1 MVRSDLEVA
10 HDFVH
15 IWLALPKER
24 RARLGNQ
31 IPVAA
36 LQIAALSHP
45 DLAMRRCCLCL
56 LDHYASEASTDTLR
70 RALRDPIS
78 SVRKGALHGL
88 ACERCRHDDIC
99 VTEVVTDLIE
109 ILGSDPN
116 AEVRH
121 KTVAALAQFIDRDGR
136 ARDAMTW
143 AAHHDPDPAI
153 RYVAG
158 TAAASG
164 QPHIRRRKAALR
176 DVRRAKAET
185 SVAPTGSPEATSAP
199 NISTSFLALTAALAL
214 AAHRN
219 WLANRCVL
227 AATA

>member
-15 IWLALPKER
+15 RWLALSMEG

-31 IPVAA
+31 TPVTA
-36 LQIAALSHP
+36 LQIATLSHP
-45 DLAMRRCCLCL
+45 DLAMRRCCLYL
-56 LDHYASEASTDTLR
+56 LDHYASDASTDTFR
-70 RALRDPIS
+70 RALRDPVP
-78 SVRKGALHGL
+78 SVREGALHGL

-99 VTEVVTDLIE
+99 VTDVVTDLIE

-121 KTVAALAQFIDRDGR
+121 NTVAALARFIGRDGR

-143 AAHHDPDPAI
+143 AAHHDPDPAL

-164 QPHIRRRKAALR
+164 HPHIRRRKAALR
-176 DVRRAKAET
+176 DLRRAKAET

-199 NISTSFLALTAALAL
+199 TFLHELPSP
-214 AAHRN
+214 
-219 WLANRCVL
+219 NR
-227 AATA
+227 

>member
-1 MVRSDLEVA
+1 MARTDLEVA
-10 HDFVH
+10 HDFVQR
-15 IWLALPKER
+15 WLALPKER
-24 RARLGNQ
+24 RARLGDQ

-45 DLAMRRCCLCL
+45 DLGMRRCCLYL
-56 LDHYASEASTDTLR
+56 LDHYASDASTDTFR
-70 RALRDPIS
+70 RALRDPVP
-78 SVRKGALHGL
+78 SVREGALHGL

-99 VTEVVTDLIE
+99 VTDVVTDLIE

-121 KTVAALAQFIDRDGR
+121 KTVAALARFIGRDGR
-136 ARDAMTW
+136 ARDAITW

-158 TAAASG
+158 TVADSG

-176 DVRRAKAET
+176 DVRRAKEET
-185 SVAPTGSPEATSAP
+185 SVAPAGSAEATSA
-199 NISTSFLALTAALAL
+199 STSPRAS
-214 AAHRN
+214 
-219 WLANRCVL
+219 
-227 AATA
+227 